1 MAKCS
6 TARSKYQSHIH
17 RLHWRGDVTLGSLC
31 IKCTRVEFSIYTVTV
46 SGPQRYA
53 KIRKLEEW
61 IAPTDQLHWRAHEH
75 EH

>member
-1 MAKCS
+1 
-6 TARSKYQSHIH
+6 
-17 RLHWRGDVTLGSLC
+17 VTLGSLC

-61 IAPTDQLHWRAHEH
+61 IAPTDQLHWRAHEP